1 MSLQREPSHPPDFRE
16 KVALVTGS
24 ASGLGSAAVRL
35 FAARGASVVIC
46 DLREHDGERLAA
58 ELRASGHSAKFLT
71 LDVASEDGWRRV
83 AQTVTAEL
91 GALHIL
97 VNNAGVIA
105 RQAIMEATL
114 NDWHRAMDVNV
125 TGAFLG
131 SRELAPLI
139 RDSGGG
145 AIVNVSSTAGLI
157 AHQDVAYTASK
168 WALRGLTKA
177 VALDLVH
184 WNIRVNSVHPA
195 TISTAL
201 TDAAPIGHLEA
212 NRRAI
217 PMGREASADEVAE
230 VILFLA
236 SDRSSFMTGAEL
248 AVDGGLST
256 AGVAWMR
263 GQIQAESV
271 DRSEAHAKP

>member
-1 MSLQREPSHPPDFRE
+1 MSLQHEPSHPPDFRD
-16 KVALVTGS
+16 KVALVTGG
-24 ASGLGSAAVRL
+24 ASGLGRAAVRL

-58 ELRASGHSAKFLT
+58 ELRASGHSAKFLA

-97 VNNAGVIA
+97 VNNAVVIA

-114 NDWHRAMDVNV
+114 SDWHRVMDVNV

-131 SRELAPLI
+131 SRQLAPLI

-157 AHQDVAYTASK
+157 AHHDVAYTASK

-177 VALDLVH
+177 TALDLVH

-195 TISTAL
+195 TIATAL

-263 GQIQAESV
+263 GQIQAESI
-271 DRSEAHAKP
+271 DRCEAHAKP